1 MANFLRRVPPSARWS
16 LVLLIVVVALI
27 VAIWPSSSGGGDAD
41 DSGAGVTVGSSTTQR
56 PADPNDVAAARA
68 AAGLQPCPT
77 GTTVSEQSAFKG
89 LTVPCLGGG
98 PDVDLGAALTGTPT
112 VVNIWA
118 TWCGPCR
125 QELPLFQQFA
135 ERAAGEVR
143 VVTMQAP
150 RGAVNTDVA
159 LAFLAELQVHLPA
172 FDDAAGKVFSRLQLP
187 QVYPITVLVRPDGS
201 VARVLPQQFTSL
213 GGDRGLATEVR
224 TYLGV
229 SV

>member
-1 MANFLRRVPPSARWS
+1 MANFLRRIPPSARWS

-27 VAIWPSSSGGGDAD
+27 VAIWPSSTGGDSD
-41 DSGAGVTVGSSTTQR
+41 DSSGGVTVGSSTPQR

-68 AAGLQPCPT
+68 AAALEPCPT
-77 GTTVSEQSAFKG
+77 GAAVSEQSAFKG

-98 PDVDLGAALTGTPT
+98 PDVDLGAALTGMPT
-112 VVNIWA
+112 VLNIWA

-125 QELPLFQQFA
+125 QELPLFQQYA
-135 ERAAGEVR
+135 ERAAGRVR

-159 LAFLAELQVHLPA
+159 LAFLAELHVRLPA
-172 FDDAAGKVFSRLQLP
+172 LDDSGGAVFNRLQLP

-201 VARVLPQQFTSL
+201 VARVLPQTFTSL
-213 GGDRGLATEVR
+213 DGDRGLSTEVQK
-224 TYLGV
+224 YLGV
-229 SV
+229 AA

>member
-1 MANFLRRVPPSARWS
+1 MRRVPPSARWS

-27 VAIWPSSSGGGDAD
+27 VAIWPNSTGSGGSDMSSD
-41 DSGAGVTVGSSTTQR
+41 GVTVGSSAPQR

-68 AAGLQPCPT
+68 AAGLEPCPT
-77 GTTVSEQSAFKG
+77 GTAVSEQSAFKG

-98 PDVDLGAALTGTPT
+98 PDVDLGSALTGMPT

-125 QELPLFQQFA
+125 EELPLFQQFA
-135 ERAAGEVR
+135 DRAAGRVR

-150 RGAVNTDVA
+150 RGAVNADVA
-159 LAFLAELQVHLPA
+159 LAFLAELHVRLPA
-172 FDDAAGKVFSRLQLP
+172 FDDSAGTVFKRLQLP
-187 QVYPITVLVRPDGS
+187 QVYPITVLVRSDGS
-201 VARVLPQQFTSL
+201 VARVLPQQFVSL
-213 GGDRGLATEVR
+213 DGDRGLASEVH

-229 SV
+229 SA